1 MKKLFYLCLMTLT
14 LTCFTACGSNN
25 DESSNKNSQSS
36 ESELSWEEQQA
47 LEQKKW
53 EDHWT
58 NILADT
64 WIPRSSDRELGELI
78 INKDGT
84 CVVAGNTY
92 TYKFDY
98 VSESSCSC
106 YAYDGETLKYSL
118 SYTNADPLKTNFED
132 RFEKLSIMV
141 PNGENS
147 YTTANGG
154 GMFYRKS
161 LYVGIE
167 ITAENWDTYF
177 EFVTDENAVSDE
189 FGDLDC
195 FYRDSYYKIK
205 DEYNVRVNSY
215 LSDVIFEVEK
225 KECNYDV
232 TIDITNRTYSLGER
246 DNDREEIR
254 TDTYEFTEGH
264 YKSHPEIS
272 YQSDSIHGCYVHADR
287 DYVSGYLEE
296 ANVLRT
302 MGTLYLLVE

>member
-1 MKKLFYLCLMTLT
+1 MKKLLLLSLMTLT
-14 LTCFTACGSNN
+14 IVFITACGSNN
-25 DESSNKNSQSS
+25 DDNTNKNSQSS

-64 WIPRSSDRELGELI
+64 WIPRASDKALGEVI

-98 VSESSCSC
+98 ASESSCSC
-106 YAYDGETLKYSL
+106 YAYEGETIKYSL
-118 SYTNADPLKTNFED
+118 SYTKADPLKTNFED
-132 RFEKLSIMV
+132 RFEKLTIMV

-154 GMFYRKS
+154 GFFYRKS
-161 LYVGIE
+161 MYVGIE

-177 EFVTDENAVSDE
+177 EFVTDEKAVTNE
-189 FGDLDC
+189 FGDLDF

-205 DEYNVRVNSY
+205 DEYNDRVNSF
-215 LSDVIFEVEK
+215 LSDVVFEVEK
-225 KECNYDV
+225 KECNYDL
-232 TIDITNRTYSLGER
+232 TIDIANKTYSLGER
-246 DNDREEIR
+246 NNDREDIS
-254 TDTYEFTEGH
+254 TYTYQFTEGH
-264 YKSHPEIS
+264 YKSHADIS
-272 YQSDSIHGCYVHADR
+272 YQSDSIHGCYVHTDW

-296 ANVLRT
+296 ANVLRAT
-302 MGTLYLLVE
+302 GTLYLLVE